1 MLPFRPLSQFVFQFL
16 IVTSTALSKAFI
28 QAYKE
33 IIKNKKNTNFIKEK
47 YNTCMNVE
55 EALNILNLDKNKIY
69 KNLNKEELMSLKE
82 EINNRHLILHKLNE
96 KSGPYNGSAYIQK
109 KAKVAKDILFQHLKL
124 Q

>member
-1 MLPFRPLSQFVFQFL
+1 MNIFLFVHTPL
-16 IVTSTALSKAFI
+16 

-33 IIKNKKNTNFIKEK
+33 IIKNKHNTHFIKEK
-47 YNTCMNVE
+47 YNSCMNVE

-69 KNLNKEELMSLKE
+69 KKLSKEELKSLKE
-82 EINNRHLILHKLNE
+82 EINNRHLVLNKLNE

-109 KAKVAKDILFQHLKL
+109 KAQVAKEVLLQHLKL

>member
-16 IVTSTALSKAFI
+16 IITSTALGKAFI

-33 IIKNKKNTNFIKEK
+33 IIKNKHNTHFIKEK
-47 YNTCMNVE
+47 YNSCMNVE

-69 KNLNKEELMSLKE
+69 KKLSKEELISLKE
-82 EINNRHLILHKLNE
+82 EINNRHLVLNKLNE

-109 KAKVAKDILFQHLKL
+109 KAQVAKEVLLQHLKL

>member
-16 IVTSTALSKAFI
+16 IITSTALGKAFI

-33 IIKNKKNTNFIKEK
+33 IIKNKNTHFIKEK

-55 EALNILNLDKNKIY
+55 EALNILSVDKNKVY
-69 KNLNKEELMSLKE
+69 KNLTKEELKALRE
-82 EINNRHLILHKLNE
+82 EIHNRHMILSKLNE

-109 KAKVAKDILFQHLKL
+109 KAEIARDVLLQSLKQH
-124 Q
+124 